1 MIMLGIHLSPHTC
14 LPILR
19 SQFFYDEKIDKN
31 DEEKVG
37 TNSSEVEE
45 EMEDD
50 RKRKYERQQKNG
62 GRKTERVYRKKKKRL
77 CTPASRHVK
86 VLILRLTGKYLY
98 TTVSNSYLRERMHSN
113 LASASI
119 NNS

>member
-19 SQFFYDEKIDKN
+19 SQFFYDGKIDKN

-45 EMEDD
+45 EMEED
-50 RKRKYERQQKNG
+50 RKRKYERQQKKG
-62 GRKTERVYRKKKKRL
+62 GRKTERVSQKKKTTL
-77 CTPASRHVK
+77 YAS
-86 VLILRLTGKYLY
+86 L
-98 TTVSNSYLRERMHSN
+98 SSC
-113 LASASI
+113 
-119 NNS
+119 